1 METNAEFYQRRA
13 AEEQRAADRAQSQ
26 AAEIAHRELASRYA
40 AIVGSAKG
48 QSSIA
53 AE

>member
-1 METNAEFYQRRA
+1 METSTEFYQRRA
-13 AEEQRAADRAQSQ
+13 AEEQQAAERAQSE

-40 AIVGSAKG
+40 AIVGTAKG
-48 QSSIA
+48 QSPIA